1 LVAREA
7 AQLRELVRDDAR
19 AEVSTIFRFDLY
31 LRTGQTGT
39 DQARNFLWVHGR
51 DITWA
56 GCWARL

>member
-1 LVAREA
+1 
-7 AQLRELVRDDAR
+7 
-19 AEVSTIFRFDLY
+19 VSTIFRFDLY